1 MPIGITKGLTTWRF
15 QDHYVE
21 RVMDNAT
28 YSAAHPDTTLVLAG
42 PARSDIARSDDVSGT
57 SVSSMLAIGML
68 QAFSIGQQKPTTPVM
83 AIGSGR
89 SFFVSGKA
97 QGQGQIQRL
106 FTNGRNLLR
115 VLHHNAKTQSL
126 PWQDFDDRPA
136 TSVNAQFL
144 TNLDSELYLVPF
156 GLACLFRTKIHD
168 ALGGFYAEL
177 TLINSYNL
185 AFQAG
190 ATMIAESVSF
200 LFDRLMPFQADDV
213 ARGNVP
219 RATVDAVLGFQDP
232 TTADAASENLA
243 TSAVA
248 TAGVG

>member
-21 RVMDNAT
+21 RLMDNAA
-28 YSAAHPDTTLVLAG
+28 YSAAHPDSTLVLAG
-42 PARSDIARSDDVSGT
+42 PARSDIARTDDVSGT
-57 SVSSMLAIGML
+57 SVSSLLAIGML
-68 QAFSIGQQKPTTPVM
+68 QAFSISQQKPTTPVM

-106 FTNGRNLLR
+106 FVNGRNILR
-115 VLHHNAKTQSL
+115 VLHHNAKTQNL
-126 PWQDFDDRPA
+126 PWDRFDDPA
-136 TSVNAQFL
+136 ARSSNAQFL

-156 GLACLFRTKIHD
+156 GLACLMRTKMHD
-168 ALGGFYAEL
+168 AVGGFYAEL
-177 TLINSYNL
+177 SLINSYQV

-190 ATMIAESVSF
+190 STMIAESVSF

-213 ARGNVP
+213 AQGNVP
-219 RATVDAVLGFQDP
+219 RATVDACLGFVDG
-232 TTADAASENLA
+232 TTTDAASENIA
-243 TSAVA
+243 NGAVQS
-248 TAGVG
+248 TV